1 MKFKILLGLSMA
13 LVSMAFVINKAN
25 EPKKGYSSLNMNNSV
40 HACDNFYEYAVGGWM
55 KNNPIPNTES
65 RWGAFNILQKENE
78 IKLKNILDDII
89 NPADPKATY
98 KKGSNE
104 QLLGDFYKSTLDTLT
119 INKLGHTPILNEWKK
134 IDALRKIQDLGTLI
148 GSQRWRGHGSLF
160 SSYVSIDAKNSQRH
174 VVYMSQGGLTLPDV
188 DYYLKND
195 DKNKALRAEYTKHI
209 SKMFSLCALSN
220 TDEIASNILAIETD
234 LALIS
239 MNRTE
244 RRDPDKTYNLNQYE
258 KFIKDFNYIN
268 WAAYFKTALPV
279 GFKEMVVSQ
288 PKFYEQLGTV
298 INKYSLSDWKNYLK
312 WHTLSGKA
320 SLLSSSFQKENFHF
334 NSTILKG
341 TTTMKPLSERSVN
354 MVNAYLGETLGQEFV
369 KYHFSESSKQKVSE
383 MVENLRAVFK
393 ERIQQ
398 LDWMSDS
405 TKAKAI
411 AKLDAF
417 TYKIGYT
424 EKWKDYSKAVI
435 TPNTLYNNVTSISG
449 ISYDMMVR
457 KLNQPI
463 DKTEWG
469 MTPQTVN
476 AYYNSSRNEIVFPAG
491 ILQPPFYSPD
501 ADDALN
507 YGGIGAVI
515 GHEFSHGF
523 DDKGSKYDK
532 DGNLKNWWSAEDR
545 LKFEQKTKKIVE
557 QFNRFEVLDSV
568 FINGSLTQ
576 GENIADFAGLTLAY
590 YALKKQYQK
599 ETPNGKELDGF
610 TWQQRFF
617 LGWSLVWAQNISE
630 KELRNRII
638 TDPHSPGM
646 YRVLGPL
653 ANMPEFWEAFDC
665 NDDTKMKAKPEYLVK
680 IW

>member
-1 MKFKILLGLSMA
+1 MKIKFIVSLFI
-13 LVSMAFVINKAN
+13 LVSMAFVASVNN
-25 EPKKGYSSLNMNNSV
+25 GPKKGYDHKNMNTSV
-40 HACDNFYEYAVGGWM
+40 HACEDFYQHAIGGWM

-78 IKLKNILDDII
+78 KKLKIILD
-89 NPADPKATY
+89 NLLKNNSNY
-98 KKGSNE
+98 SKGSNE
-104 QLLGDFYKSTLDTLT
+104 QLLSDFYHSALDS
-119 INKLGHTPILNEWKK
+119 IKMNQLGFKPILKDWNQ
-134 IDALRKIQDLGTLI
+134 IDGLQSIKNLGNLLSIQKRVGQ
-148 GSQRWRGHGSLF
+148 GGLF
-160 SSYVSIDAKNSQRH
+160 GFYVSIDAKNSERY
-174 VVYMSQGGLTLPDV
+174 VVYMGQGGLSLPDV
-188 DYYLKND
+188 DYYTKND
-195 DKNKALRAEYTKHI
+195 EKNKTIRLEYVNHV
-209 SKMFSLCALSN
+209 SKMFDLCNIKN
-220 TDEIASNILAIETD
+220 TTQIADKILAMETD
-234 LALIS
+234 IANIS

-244 RRDPDKTYNLNQYE
+244 RRDPDKTYNLYQTE
-258 KFIKDFNYIN
+258 TFIQKYNYMD
-268 WAAYFKTALPV
+268 WSVFFKNASPIA
-279 GFKEMVVSQ
+279 FKEIIVSQ
-288 PKFYEQLGTV
+288 PDFFAKLGDV
-298 INKYSLSDWKNYLK
+298 LNKYSVSDWKNYMK
-312 WHTLSGKA
+312 WHV
-320 SLLSSSFQKENFHF
+320 LSSKAGILSNDFQKESFRF
-334 NSTILKG
+334 NSTVLKG
-341 TTTMKPLSERSVN
+341 TTTMKPQSEKAVN

-369 KYHFSESSKQKVSE
+369 KHHFSENSKQKVSE

-393 ERIQQ
+393 ERIQN

-405 TKAKAI
+405 TKTKAI

-424 EKWKDYSKAVI
+424 EKWKDYSKAKI
-435 TPNTLYNNVTSISG
+435 TKNDIYNNIKSIAE
-449 ISYDMMVR
+449 INYNMMVS
-457 KLNQPI
+457 KLGKPI

-491 ILQPPFYSPD
+491 ILQSPFYDPQ

-523 DDKGSKYDK
+523 DDRGSKYDK
-532 DGNLKNWWSAEDR
+532 DGNLKNWWSTEDR
-545 LKFEQKTKKIVE
+545 QKFELKTQKIVE

-568 FINGSLTQ
+568 FINGSMTQ
-576 GENIADFAGLTLAY
+576 GENIADLAGLTLAY

-599 ETPNGKELDGF
+599 ESPNGVELDGF

-653 ANMPEFWEAFDC
+653 ANIPEFWEAFGC
-665 NDDTKMKAKPEYLVK
+665 NDDSKMKAKPEYLVK

>member
-1 MKFKILLGLSMA
+1 MKFKLLLFGFVV
-13 LVSMAFVINKAN
+13 VSMAFVLNKN
-25 EPKKGYSSLNMNNSV
+25 NQPKKGYSHQHMDSTAN
-40 HACDNFYEYAVGGWM
+40 CCEDFYQYAVGGWI

-78 IKLKNILDDII
+78 KKLKIILDDLLK
-89 NPADPKATY
+89 DEKKY
-98 KKGSNE
+98 SKGSDE
-104 QLLGDFYKSTLDTLT
+104 QLLKAFYQSTLDTLT
-119 INKLGHTPILNEWKK
+119 VNQLGFKPILKEWKK
-134 IDALRKIQDLGTLI
+134 IDALNKIEDIAALI
-148 GSQRWRGHGSLF
+148 GNQKQRGFGNLF
-160 SSYVSIDAKNSQRH
+160 SFYVSIDAKNSQKNI
-174 VVYMSQGGLTLPDV
+174 VYMGQGGLSLPDV
-188 DYYLKND
+188 DYYTKEDEKSKNIR
-195 DKNKALRAEYTKHI
+195 NEYSKHI
-209 SKMFSLCALSN
+209 QNMFNLANVYKTSN
-220 TDEIASNILAIETD
+220 AAQTILNIETD
-234 LALIS
+234 LAKIS
-239 MNRTE
+239 MTRTE
-244 RRDPDKTYNLNQYE
+244 RRDPDKTYNLYQYNQFVKE
-258 KFIKDFNYIN
+258 FNYIN
-268 WAAYFKTALPV
+268 WGQFFKTV
-279 GFKEMVVSQ
+279 SRTSINEMVISQ
-288 PKFYEQLGTV
+288 PQFFAKLGDLLK
-298 INKYSLSDWKNYLK
+298 KYSLNDWKTYMK
-312 WHTLSGKA
+312 WHVLSGKA
-320 SLLSSSFQKENFHF
+320 GVLSKDFQNESFRF
-334 NSTILKG
+334 NATVLKG
-341 TTTMKPLSERSVN
+341 TTQMKPISERSVN
-354 MVNAYLGETLGQEFV
+354 MVNAYLGETLGKAFV
-369 KYHFSESSKQKVSE
+369 KQHFSEASKKEVSQ

-393 ERIQQ
+393 ERIQN

-405 TKAKAI
+405 TKSKAI

-424 EKWKDYSKAVI
+424 EKWKDYSKAKI
-435 TPNTLYNNVTSISG
+435 EHNKLYENIISISE
-449 ISYDMMVR
+449 ISFGMMMS
-457 KLNQPI
+457 KLGKPI

-491 ILQPPFYSPD
+491 ILQEPFYSPE

-545 LKFEQKTKKIVE
+545 VKFEQKTKKIVE

-568 FINGSLTQ
+568 FINGSMTQ
-576 GENIADFAGLTLAY
+576 GENIADFAGLTLSY
-590 YALKKQYQK
+590 YALKKQYQLTK
-599 ETPNGKELDGF
+599 PNGKELDGF
-610 TWQQRFF
+610 SWQQRFF

-653 ANMPEFWEAFDC
+653 ANMPEFWEAFSCGDQ
-665 NDDTKMKAKPEYLVK
+665 TKMKAQPEYLVK

>member
-1 MKFKILLGLSMA
+1 MKFKILIGLSLA
-13 LVSMAFVINKAN
+13 LVSMAFVINRNN
-25 EPKKGYSSLNMNNSV
+25 EPKKGYQSHHMNSSV

-78 IKLKNILDDII
+78 IKLKNILDGII

-104 QLLGDFYKSTLDTLT
+104 QLLGDFYKSTLDTQT

-134 IDALRKIQDLGTLI
+134 IDALRKIQDLGMLL

-160 SSYVSIDAKNSQRH
+160 STYVSIDAKNSQRH
-174 VVYMSQGGLTLPDV
+174 VVYMSQGGLSLPDV

-195 DKNKALRAEYTKHI
+195 DKSKNIRNEYTKHI
-209 SKMFSLCALSN
+209 SNMFGLCSEKN
-220 TDEIASNILAIETD
+220 TEEIASKILAIETD

-244 RRDPDKTYNLNQYE
+244 RRDPDKTYNLYQYE

-268 WAAYFKTALPV
+268 WGAYFKAALPV

-298 INKYSLSDWKNYLK
+298 INKYSLSDWKKYMK
-312 WHTLSGKA
+312 WHALSGKA
-320 SLLSSSFQKENFHF
+320 SLLSCSFQKENFRF
-334 NSTILKG
+334 NSTVLKG
-341 TTTMKPLSERSVN
+341 TSTMKPLSERSVN
-354 MVNAYLGETLGQEFV
+354 MVNAYLGETLGQEFA

-424 EKWKDYSKAVI
+424 DKWKDYSKAI
-435 TPNTLYNNVTSISG
+435 INNNTLYDNVTSIAG
-449 ISYDMMVR
+449 ISYGMMVK

-610 TWQQRFF
+610 SWQQRFF

-646 YRVLGPL
+646 FRVLGPL
-653 ANMPEFWEAFDC
+653 ANMPEFWEAFGC
-665 NDDTKMKAKPEYLVK
+665 NDDAKMKAKPEYLVK

>member
-1 MKFKILLGLSMA
+1 MKINVYLLIGVFVSLS
-13 LVSMAFVINKAN
+13 FVYLKDNQ
-25 EPKKGYSSLNMNNSV
+25 PKKGYDSLNLDQSV
-40 HACDNFYEYAVGGWM
+40 LPCDNFYQFSVGGWM

-78 IKLKNILDDII
+78 KKLKTILDKLLNDD
-89 NPADPKATY
+89 AKY
-98 KKGSNE
+98 SKGSDE
-104 QLLGDFYKSTLDTLT
+104 QLLKAFYQSALDTQT
-119 INKLGHTPILNEWKK
+119 TNQLGLKPILNEWKK
-134 IDALRKIQDLGTLI
+134 IDVLRNIKDI
-148 GSQRWRGHGSLF
+148 GVLLANQKQRGFGNLF
-160 SSYVSIDAKNSQRH
+160 GFYVSIDAKNSQRNI
-174 VVYMSQGGLTLPDV
+174 VYMGQGGLSLPDV
-188 DYYLKND
+188 DYYTKEDEKSKNIR
-195 DKNKALRAEYTKHI
+195 KEYVNHIQNMFALTKETKSI
-209 SKMFSLCALSN
+209 EGYGNL
-220 TDEIASNILAIETD
+220 ILNIETD
-234 LALIS
+234 LAKIS
-239 MNRTE
+239 MTRTE
-244 RRDPDKTYNLNQYE
+244 RRDPVKTYNLYQYNQ
-258 KFIKDFNYIN
+258 FVKDFDYID
-268 WAAYFKTALPV
+268 WGIFFKTV
-279 GFKEMVVSQ
+279 SQTSINEMVISQ
-288 PKFYEQLGTV
+288 PQFFEKLGGLLK
-298 INKYSLSDWKNYLK
+298 KYTLNDWKTYMK
-312 WHTLSGKA
+312 WHV
-320 SLLSSSFQKENFHF
+320 LSSKAGILSKDFQNESFRF
-334 NSTILKG
+334 NSTVLKG
-341 TTTMKPLSERSVN
+341 TTQMKPISERSVN
-354 MVNAYLGETLGQEFV
+354 MVNAYLGETLGKAFV
-369 KYHFSESSKQKVSE
+369 KQHFSEASKKEVSQ

-393 ERIQQ
+393 ERIQN
-398 LDWMSDS
+398 LDWMNDS

-424 EKWKDYSKAVI
+424 EKWKDYSKAKI
-435 TPNTLYNNVTSISG
+435 EYNKLYDNIISISE
-449 ISYDMMVR
+449 ISFGMMMS
-457 KLNQPI
+457 KLGKPI

-491 ILQPPFYSPD
+491 ILQAPFYSPD

-532 DGNLKNWWSAEDR
+532 DGNLKNWWSSEDR
-545 LKFEQKTKKIVE
+545 VKFEQKTKKIVE

-568 FINGSLTQ
+568 FINGSMTQ
-576 GENIADFAGLTLAY
+576 GENIADFAGLTLSY
-590 YALKKQYQK
+590 YALKKQYQQSP
-599 ETPNGKELDGF
+599 PNGIELDGF

-653 ANMPEFWEAFDC
+653 SNMPEFWEAFSCD
-665 NDDTKMKAKPEYLVK
+665 NETKMKAKPNELVN

>member
-1 MKFKILLGLSMA
+1 
-13 LVSMAFVINKAN
+13 
-25 EPKKGYSSLNMNNSV
+25 
-40 HACDNFYEYAVGGWM
+40 
-55 KNNPIPNTES
+55 
-65 RWGAFNILQKENE
+65 
-78 IKLKNILDDII
+78 
-89 NPADPKATY
+89 
-98 KKGSNE
+98 
-104 QLLGDFYKSTLDTLT
+104 
-119 INKLGHTPILNEWKK
+119 
-134 IDALRKIQDLGTLI
+134 
-148 GSQRWRGHGSLF
+148 
-160 SSYVSIDAKNSQRH
+160 
-174 VVYMSQGGLTLPDV
+174 
-188 DYYLKND
+188 
-195 DKNKALRAEYTKHI
+195 
-209 SKMFSLCALSN
+209 
-220 TDEIASNILAIETD
+220 
-234 LALIS
+234 
-239 MNRTE
+239 
-244 RRDPDKTYNLNQYE
+244 
-258 KFIKDFNYIN
+258 
-268 WAAYFKTALPV
+268 
-279 GFKEMVVSQ
+279 
-288 PKFYEQLGTV
+288 
-298 INKYSLSDWKNYLK
+298 
-312 WHTLSGKA
+312 
-320 SLLSSSFQKENFHF
+320 
-334 NSTILKG
+334 
-341 TTTMKPLSERSVN
+341 MKPLSERSVN

-383 MVENLRAVFK
+383 MVENLRTVFK

-405 TKAKAI
+405 TKDKAI

-449 ISYDMMVR
+449 ISYGMMVR

-646 YRVLGPL
+646 HRVLGPL
-653 ANMPEFWEAFDC
+653 ANMPEFWEAFGC
-665 NDDTKMKAKPEYLVK
+665 SDDSKMKAKPEYLVK

>member
-1 MKFKILLGLSMA
+1 MKINVYILIGVFISLS
-13 LVSMAFVINKAN
+13 FVNLN
-25 EPKKGYSSLNMNNSV
+25 HNQPNKKGYDSLHLDQSV
-40 HACDNFYEYAVGGWM
+40 HPCDNFYQFAIGGWM

-78 IKLKNILDDII
+78 KKLKTILDKLLNDD
-89 NPADPKATY
+89 AKYT
-98 KKGSNE
+98 KGSDE
-104 QLLGDFYKSTLDTLT
+104 QLLKAFYQSALDTQT
-119 INKLGHTPILNEWKK
+119 TNQIGSKPILKEWKK
-134 IDALRKIQDLGTLI
+134 IDALSKIENIAALI
-148 GSQRWRGHGSLF
+148 GNQKQRGFGNLF
-160 SSYVSIDAKNSQRH
+160 SFYVSIDAKNSQRNI
-174 VVYMSQGGLTLPDV
+174 VYMGQGGLSLPDV
-188 DYYLKND
+188 DYYTKEDEKSKNIR
-195 DKNKALRAEYTKHI
+195 KEYVNHIQNMFALTKETKSI
-209 SKMFSLCALSN
+209 EGYGNL
-220 TDEIASNILAIETD
+220 ILNIETD
-234 LALIS
+234 LAKIS
-239 MNRTE
+239 MTRTE
-244 RRDPDKTYNLNQYE
+244 RRDPDKTYNLYQYNQFVKEFDYIDWGIFFKTVSRTSINEMVISQPQFFE
-258 KFIKDFNYIN
+258 KLGGLLKKYTLNDWKIYMKWHVLSSKAGVLSKDFQNESFRFN
-268 WAAYFKTALPV
+268 T
-279 GFKEMVVSQ
+279 
-288 PKFYEQLGTV
+288 TV
-298 INKYSLSDWKNYLK
+298 
-312 WHTLSGKA
+312 
-320 SLLSSSFQKENFHF
+320 
-334 NSTILKG
+334 LKG
-341 TTTMKPLSERSVN
+341 TTQMKPISERSVN
-354 MVNAYLGETLGQEFV
+354 MVNAYLGETLGKAFV
-369 KYHFSESSKQKVSE
+369 KQYFSEASKKEVSQ

-393 ERIQQ
+393 ERIQN
-398 LDWMSDS
+398 LDWMNDS

-424 EKWKDYSKAVI
+424 EKWKDYSKAKI
-435 TPNTLYNNVTSISG
+435 EHNKLYDNIISISE
-449 ISYDMMVR
+449 ISFGMMMS
-457 KLNQPI
+457 KLGKPI

-491 ILQPPFYSPD
+491 ILQAPFYSPD

-532 DGNLKNWWSAEDR
+532 DGNLKNWWSSEDR
-545 LKFEQKTKKIVE
+545 VKFEQKTKKIVE

-568 FINGSLTQ
+568 FINGSMTQ
-576 GENIADFAGLTLAY
+576 GENIADFAGLTLSY
-590 YALKKQYQK
+590 YALKKQYQQSP
-599 ETPNGKELDGF
+599 PNGIELDGF

-653 ANMPEFWEAFDC
+653 SNIPEFWEAFSCD
-665 NDDTKMKAKPEYLVK
+665 NETKMKAKPNELVN